1 MVLVSEVG
9 SHSSSSCSLSARRGI
24 NNRSATNTHF
34 STIRL
39 LEIFMVVMFVSLVLG
54 QYNIIKSSVRTT
66 TNSNNRPP
74 YTTTNRRHI
83 IVNEATIKE
92 IQRECLRVYP
102 KQLIA
107 NLTKDNI
114 ESVPNLVDKNPNRQ
128 AIFLSSELTTDKGIF
143 YPTLLDEILP
153 VMRSY
158 VSEGTKFLDLGS
170 GDGRILFLA
179 AALGANVTGKFGLID
194 LMETIL
200 IVCYMHALYPI
211 MHSLFYNLYYYYH
224 YRGGV

>member
-24 NNRSATNTHF
+24 NNRSATNAHF

-128 AIFLSSELTTDKGIF
+128 AVFLSSELTTDKGIF
-143 YPTLLDEILP
+143 YPNII
-153 VMRSY
+153 
-158 VSEGTKFLDLGS
+158 G
-170 GDGRILFLA
+170 
-179 AALGANVTGKFGLID
+179 
-194 LMETIL
+194 
-200 IVCYMHALYPI
+200 
-211 MHSLFYNLYYYYH
+211 
-224 YRGGV
+224 

>member
-1 MVLVSEVG
+1 M
-9 SHSSSSCSLSARRGI
+9 
-24 NNRSATNTHF
+24 
-34 STIRL
+34 
-39 LEIFMVVMFVSLVLG
+39 
-54 QYNIIKSSVRTT
+54 
-66 TNSNNRPP
+66 
-74 YTTTNRRHI
+74 
-83 IVNEATIKE
+83 
-92 IQRECLRVYP
+92 
-102 KQLIA
+102 
-107 NLTKDNI
+107 
-114 ESVPNLVDKNPNRQ
+114 
-128 AIFLSSELTTDKGIF
+128 
-143 YPTLLDEILP
+143 DEILP